1 MAVFDGEIPRLASLA
16 RDDNKEALK
25 NNGSTGIAVEPFGEK
40 RENVAVLAGAV
51 GIEPT
56 SAVLE
61 TAILPLNYAPMIYRS
76 FRASS
81 ANGKQYSTSFAK
93 EIP

>member
-1 MAVFDGEIPRLASLA
+1 
-16 RDDNKEALK
+16 
-25 NNGSTGIAVEPFGEK
+25 
-40 RENVAVLAGAV
+40 
-51 GIEPT
+51 
-56 SAVLE
+56 
-61 TAILPLNYAPMIYRS
+61 MIYRS